1 MRKIEVLI
9 RIGERNLY
17 KLIMPKEFVF
27 SVFDITPE
35 KLKKA
40 GIRGIITDLDN
51 TLIEWNRADAT
62 EELIEWF
69 KKMHDA
75 GIQIV
80 ILSNNKEPRVK
91 KFADPLGIPYIYR
104 ARKPLTIGFKRALE
118 LLKMRPEEVLMLG
131 DQMLTDMMGANRKK
145 LHTIL
150 VKPVA
155 QSDGL
160 VTRFNRFIERR
171 VYKYL
176 SKKGIKTW
184 EEK

>member
-1 MRKIEVLI
+1 
-9 RIGERNLY
+9 
-17 KLIMPKEFVF
+17 MPKEFAHSIF
-27 SVFDITPE
+27 EITPD
-35 KLKKA
+35 KLKQM
-40 GIRGIITDLDN
+40 GIKGIITDLDN
-51 TLIEWNRADAT
+51 TLIEWDRPDAT
-62 EELIEWF
+62 EELTEWF

-91 KFADPLGIPYIYR
+91 KFADPLGIPYIFK
-104 ARKPLTIGFKRALE
+104 AQKPLARGFKRALE
-118 LLKMRPEEVLMLG
+118 LLNMKREEVLMLG
-131 DQMLTDMMGANRKK
+131 DQMLTDMMGANRSK

-155 QSDGL
+155 QSDGF